1 MVNSAGQLNSEYLL
15 YEEINNMKQLIIA
28 TLLLIAAS
36 TTLSTISN
44 QLNTIA
50 VKDQQIEVLKDMLHE
65 SNDRE
70 REYLKVLDATLEYI
84 EKEND

>member
-1 MVNSAGQLNSEYLL
+1 
-15 YEEINNMKQLIIA
+15 MKQLLLA

-36 TTLSTISN
+36 ITLS
-44 QLNTIA
+44 A
-50 VKDQQIEVLKDMLHE
+50 VSYQTNAITVKNQQIEILKEMLHE

-70 REYLKVLDATLEYI
+70 REYMKALGVTLEDI